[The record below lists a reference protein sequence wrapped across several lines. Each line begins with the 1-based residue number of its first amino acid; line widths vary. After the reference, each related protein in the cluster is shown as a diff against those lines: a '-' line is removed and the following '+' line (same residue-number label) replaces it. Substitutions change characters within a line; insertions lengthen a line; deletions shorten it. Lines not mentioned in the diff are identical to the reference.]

1 VENPASHQNNFAW
14 QQIIQEAL
22 VELDRDKLKAKIAE
36 AESAIFNRLQALGRN
51 ADGAEERN
59 ALQDASNTLLA
70 LKREVLKYPD
80 WRA

>member
-1 VENPASHQNNFAW
+1 MENPASHQNNFAW

-36 AESAIFNRLQALGRN
+36 AESAIFNRFQALDRN

>member
-36 AESAIFNRLQALGRN
+36 AESAIFNRLQALDRN

>member
-36 AESAIFNRLQALGRN
+36 AESAIFNRFQALDRN